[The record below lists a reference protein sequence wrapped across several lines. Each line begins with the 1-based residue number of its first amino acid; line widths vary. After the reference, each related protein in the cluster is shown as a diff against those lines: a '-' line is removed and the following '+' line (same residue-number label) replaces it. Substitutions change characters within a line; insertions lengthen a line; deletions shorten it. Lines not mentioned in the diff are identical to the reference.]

1 MSSLIQPRPEFAGI
15 LKPAESFGSGQSRG
29 LADGINGWFDTLMLQ
44 SGMEAASPLM
54 PLWSLYTGIALGGL
68 LFVIH
73 ENLLS
78 TAIAAMTGF
87 LLPIAVVMMLRA
99 RRQKIILAQIP
110 RMMDELI
117 RTIQSGRGV
126 EHGLRMAA
134 DNTPAPLGPEL
145 KLATQRIELGLPLAE
160 AILELPRR
168 TGLSMF
174 HSFNA
179 ALVEQ
184 QRTGGDLTLLR
195 QCFTPIAEA

>member
-15 LKPAESFGSGQSRG
+15 LKPPEAFGSGQSCG
-29 LADGINGWFDTLMLQ
+29 LADGINRWFDTLMLQ

-54 PLWSLYTGIALGGL
+54 PLWSLYAGMAFGGL

-78 TAIAAMTGF
+78 TAVAAIAGF
-87 LLPIAVVMMLRA
+87 LLPIAVVMMLRV
-99 RRQKIILAQIP
+99 RRQKIILTQIP
-110 RMMDELI
+110 RMVDELV

-160 AILELPRR
+160 AILELPQR
-168 TGLSMF
+168 TGINMF
-174 HSFNA
+174 HRFNA

-184 QRTGGDLTLLR
+184 QRTGGDLALLR
-195 QCFTPIAEA
+195 QCFAPVAEA